1 MPSFG
6 CLGNLARARSYCI
19 QRGGTAYRWCTG
31 TGAWSSASI
40 ISRRCNAGSMSALEY
55 PNPSNSP
62 RPHKAQSRRF
72 QSAGRRSQ
80 RISDHGGRG
89 RIAISQ
95 GPLLNSCEPFFP
107 PIDIITRDQIA
118 WVQPLPPA
126 GEEKATIEQTRVGK
140 PFEAAMRPDL
150 IERIR
155 KAE

>member
-1 MPSFG
+1 M
-6 CLGNLARARSYCI
+6 NDLASKCRVL
-19 QRGGTAYRWCTG
+19 
-31 TGAWSSASI
+31 GAWA
-40 ISRRCNAGSMSALEY
+40 ISHVQEAIAYKEGALPIDGARERV
-55 PNPSNSP
+55 PGA
-62 RPHKAQSRRF
+62 AQ
-72 QSAGRRSQ
+72 A
-80 RISDHGGRG
+80 
-89 RIAISQ
+89 IAISQ